1 MFCSYDV
8 LVICEHYLSKAVFV
22 LMAITHSSP
31 QDFNTVHCKHRINI
45 VIIDFVYT
53 WKLQITKFIKLF
65 L

>member
-31 QDFNTVHCKHRINI
+31 QDFNTVHCNHRINI
-45 VIIDFVYT
+45 VIKDFVMYT
-53 WKLQITKFIKLF
+53 WKITNN
-65 L
+65 